1 MKIEWKQI
9 YCCVICIVLCAGLA
23 ACGGSETADDGR
35 STPTSN
41 ASSGNTEA
49 PTATEEPETGK
60 PKLCFDQTGNFKVV
74 IFSDLRVSKKVD
86 NKVVA
91 NMEQILDREKPNFVI
106 LGGDVHDGS
115 VSNEKELRQVLDTLN
130 APLEERKIPWCNVF
144 GVDTEGTPD
153 KKTGYNRKD
162 QMAVYQSYPYC
173 VSKADADSVYGV
185 SNYVLPITIPSN
197 GKVGFNVW
205 CLDANGYLN
214 DYVPGLEKQVLLKR
228 DVSGG
233 TNLDSLHFTQ
243 ILWYWD
249 TSVSMQNANGGKIPG
264 FMYFQVPPYQFMVV
278 KRNKDATESTGNFN
292 TKATTISAS
301 ERESGIFWYCYERGD
316 IKAIFSG
323 YNAENDFSG
332 SYLDILMGY
341 CSTVGKTKFSE
352 TAGARVVTISQNGKK
367 MTSSMSYLK

>member
-1 MKIEWKQI
+1 M
-9 YCCVICIVLCAGLA
+9 
-23 ACGGSETADDGR
+23 
-35 STPTSN
+35 
-41 ASSGNTEA
+41 
-49 PTATEEPETGK
+49 
-60 PKLCFDQTGNFKVV
+60 
-74 IFSDLRVSKKVD
+74 
-86 NKVVA
+86 
-91 NMEQILDREKPNFVI
+91 
-106 LGGDVHDGS
+106 
-115 VSNEKELRQVLDTLN
+115 
-130 APLEERKIPWCNVF
+130 
-144 GVDTEGTPD
+144 
-153 KKTGYNRKD
+153 
-162 QMAVYQSYPYC
+162 
-173 VSKADADSVYGV
+173 
-185 SNYVLPITIPSN
+185 
-197 GKVGFNVW
+197 
-205 CLDANGYLN
+205 
-214 DYVPGLEKQVLLKR
+214 LLKR

-264 FMYFQVPPYQFMVV
+264 FMYFQVPPYQFMLV